1 MKKIIFS
8 IFLLLMSYFNLT
20 FIIQNAIIGVLTP
33 VIISLRIASLDVN
46 DSVRFYQNIERIRQE
61 NVELRKKLYLSE
73 TKIDSDRVD
82 LSIKSEYDKTTKFF
96 EDPYFENKKISIH
109 EIIFYDNSGSEIV
122 LKNFPESKVK
132 SGDLLL
138 LGRNIIGVVSYTDAG
153 IIKADL
159 LSKNSLQINSYI
171 LNSENQRITT
181 LITGEPGDSIVIN
194 NILATESVAEGD
206 LVLTSSTNQKII
218 SDLIIGRIQRIEGI
232 SSQTFRKASVK
243 KNYDLNFVKFIGVM
257 TL

>member
-20 FIIQNAIIGVLTP
+20 FFIQNAIIGVLTP

-96 EDPYFENKKISIH
+96 EDPYFKNKKISIH

-132 SGDLLL
+132 PGDLLL
-138 LGRNIIGVVSYTDAG
+138 LGRNIIGVVSYTDVG

>member
-20 FIIQNAIIGVLTP
+20 FFIQNAIIGVLTP

>member
-20 FIIQNAIIGVLTP
+20 FIIQNAVIGVLTP